1 MDKINSIMKKLLILL
16 FSIMISFNSY
26 GEWTYIDKN
35 TNGSTFYIELV
46 TIQKHEDYIY
56 YWVMNNYLKPD
67 RWGDMSNKMYI
78 QGDCGVNRVKILSY
92 NFYKQPMGKGKGE
105 VDNTSSEW
113 TYPTPESINRGLL
126 DSACDYVN

>member
-1 MDKINSIMKKLLILL
+1 
-16 FSIMISFNSY
+16 MISFNSY
-26 GEWTYIDKN
+26 GDWKYIDQN

-46 TIQKHEDYIY
+46 TIQKHEDHVY

-67 RWGDMSNKMYI
+67 RWGDMSNKMYM

-92 NFYKQPMGKGKGE
+92 NFYKQPMGKGKVE

-113 TYPTPESINRGLL
+113 KYPTPESINRGLL
-126 DSACDYVN
+126 DSACDYIN